1 MTTHITL
8 IKTIALGALTAALA
22 LALASCGQDEAT
34 GKTESPDA
42 LPQTEAT
49 SHPEAGSDEAVSE
62 PAPEAEPAGTDDGIR
77 PEFKEAID
85 SYVAF
90 FQEYYDFM
98 VAYAENPTDLELIG
112 KLADMMEKSTTMSQ
126 EFEQLDQSEMSTE
139 ELAYYLDALNQIQQ
153 LLLDASSKMQ

>member
-49 SHPEAGSDEAVSE
+49 SQPEA
-62 PAPEAEPAGTDDGIR
+62 GIR